1 MFVVQNVC
9 DEDDA
14 DDVGGGGG
22 LYDKGYVSTIQDS
35 VLTLSILNFF
45 LSMMMRMVIRM
56 VTMTIM
62 VFLMTRFVIGVSA
75 STLSIKREHSRHFP
89 PYNVLLFVVVI
100 LRDANQQTLCFFNCR
115 Q

>member
-75 STLSIKREHSRHFP
+75 STLSIKREHSS
-89 PYNVLLFVVVI
+89 LSSLQCFVVCCF
-100 LRDANQQTLCFFNCR
+100 DFESCKQTKIMLL
-115 Q
+115 